1 VLGQSSLK
9 FSAVQCANEAENQEE
24 WKKKKKN
31 RNNIL
36 TGRLRKLPCEQVM
49 IELLRGQQ
57 CHKAH

>member
-1 VLGQSSLK
+1 MKQKIKNGK
-9 FSAVQCANEAENQEE
+9 
-24 WKKKKKN
+24 KKKKKN
-31 RNNIL
+31 RNKIL